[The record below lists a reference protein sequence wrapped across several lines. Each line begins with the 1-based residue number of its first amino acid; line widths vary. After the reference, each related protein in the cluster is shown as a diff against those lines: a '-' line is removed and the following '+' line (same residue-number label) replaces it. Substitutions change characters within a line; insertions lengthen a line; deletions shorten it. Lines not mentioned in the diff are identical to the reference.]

1 MPKIVE
7 LKKDKGEK
15 KAGKKASKEASAKKK
30 EELVM
35 PDGLPAGKVV
45 EIKLS
50 EINLENTEYQFRVN
64 LKVNDLIKSIRKD
77 GQQFPII
84 LRGNKPYQIVS
95 GFRRT
100 TALRELGAET
110 VKAIIRDDLDDER
123 AFAVSF
129 IENER
134 KKNLSSLDKAHAV
147 EKLKRLNKKREE
159 IARIFDLSEKQISR
173 YEEIA
178 AFPDVLKK
186 AIGSDKIQAKHGLL
200 LNQYYKKFG
209 SRVNLDNWVARISEK
224 GLSSEDLKKE
234 LAREV
239 RGVKKTKK
247 FFEKRKDGFRL
258 FPMSFDPKKTL
269 DEDKEKMKKA
279 LKSALDML

>member
-1 MPKIVE
+1 MESDYIDIHNYD
-7 LKKDKGEK
+7 LIYK
-15 KAGKKASKEASAKKK
+15 KAIEYINRLSISERNKKMIFDFDRTLSLVDQLSIARRVRILNTLAFFAK
-30 EELVM
+30 
-35 PDGLPAGKVV
+35 
-45 EIKLS
+45 
-50 EINLENTEYQFRVN
+50 NYLE
-64 LKVNDLIKSIRKD
+64 
-77 GQQFPII
+77 
-84 LRGNKPYQIVS
+84 
-95 GFRRT
+95 
-100 TALRELGAET
+100 
-110 VKAIIRDDLDDER
+110 RD
-123 AFAVSF
+123 F
-129 IENER
+129 
-134 KKNLSSLDKAHAV
+134 DKATK
-147 EKLKRLNKKREE
+147 E
-159 IARIFDLSEKQISR
+159 D
-173 YEEIA
+173 
-178 AFPDVLKK
+178 LKK